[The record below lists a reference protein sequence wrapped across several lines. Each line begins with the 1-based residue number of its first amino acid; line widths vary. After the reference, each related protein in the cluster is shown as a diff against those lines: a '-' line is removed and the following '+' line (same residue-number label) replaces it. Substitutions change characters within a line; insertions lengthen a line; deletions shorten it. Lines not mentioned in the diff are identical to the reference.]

1 MAAFDESGGTTGVS
15 VTAEQLQLN
24 GGATARAVL
33 AQVLHDDKTLAQLAA
48 LDRVQELHR
57 RLVPPEAP
65 SSGVDAAALYGA
77 LEAAV
82 CANAVGA
89 TLLLVR
95 VLGADVEHCWWDAVT
110 RTFGSCVV
118 HAACRGHADVGC
130 AHAEGARPLS

>member
-95 VLGADVEHCWWDAVT
+95 VLGAVWLCRREVVLEMGEFYVVKRERARVEV
-110 RTFGSCVV
+110 R
-118 HAACRGHADVGC
+118 
-130 AHAEGARPLS
+130 ARWRR